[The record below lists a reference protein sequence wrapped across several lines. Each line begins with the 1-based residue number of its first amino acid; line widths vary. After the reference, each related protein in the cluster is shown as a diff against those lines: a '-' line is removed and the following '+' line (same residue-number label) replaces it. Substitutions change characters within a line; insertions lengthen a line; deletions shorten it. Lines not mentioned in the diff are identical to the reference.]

1 MAQEI
6 AVGTRSPGGKPRKLM
21 VARESLRTLG
31 DSTLA
36 KVAGGT
42 GYYGG
47 GTTGWFCSFVSGWIS
62 GNITNWSAGTL
73 SLWGCD
79 TPYTCQTAAATCQT
93 CVSVYPCNETITCTC
108 PGYGCLDPVPNEP
121 WY

>member
-1 MAQEI
+1 MAQEH
-6 AVGTRSPGGKPRKLM
+6 ALRAQPQAGRPRKLT

-31 DSTLA
+31 DSALA
-36 KVAGGT
+36 KAAGGT
-42 GYYGG
+42 AY
-47 GTTGWFCSFVSGWIS
+47 TGWFCSFVSGWIS
-62 GNITNWSAGTL
+62 GNITNWSAGQL

-79 TPYTCQTAAATCQT
+79 TSSGCQTIAATCQT
-93 CVSVYPCNETITCTC
+93 CVSQNPCNETITCTC